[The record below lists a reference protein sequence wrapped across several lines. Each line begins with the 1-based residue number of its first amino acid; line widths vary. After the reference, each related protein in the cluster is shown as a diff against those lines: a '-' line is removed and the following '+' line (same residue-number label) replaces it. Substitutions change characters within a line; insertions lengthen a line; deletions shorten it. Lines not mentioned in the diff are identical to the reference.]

1 MTPDVNVILVD
12 FPNGGNE
19 MVVPNE
25 DGSYTLLIN
34 ARLSYDGQ
42 LKAYEHGIRHIE
54 NNDFEKENVQEIEFH
69 AHLHSKVFDPEPAH
83 SYLDR
88 IKRLRAE
95 RKSIQRQ
102 IKIEQK
108 RTKFIMENYDMYK
121 LAEHQYLYGKDL

>member
-19 MVVPNE
+19 MVVLNE

-42 LKAYEHGIRHIE
+42 LKAYEHGMYHIE
-54 NNDFEKENVQEIEFH
+54 NHDFEKEKVQEIEFH
-69 AHLHSKVFDPEPAH
+69 AHLNSKASDPEPAK

-88 IKRLRAE
+88 IKRLQTE
-95 RKSIQRQ
+95 RKNIERQ
-102 IKIEQK
+102 IKKDQK
-108 RTKFIMENYDMYK
+108 RVRFIMENYDMYK
-121 LAEHQYLYGKDL
+121 LAERQYLYGNDL